1 MNEIF
6 KTLKDKFPFLSLI
19 KKGDMEFV
27 GIVQNQDNNVISFY
41 DYGRLMQPQDKMRY
55 LKCGEIWWYESNRKL
70 PINIFLK
77 GDFRYFRT
85 TLVTLNSKDVE
96 IVEGPT
102 VRLSNI
108 SKKRVKRRTIQLVRK
123 PTLLPFFSQFFY
135 CNISSTDCLVDN
147 QKVLNDGWR
156 VVSYVF

>member
-1 MNEIF
+1 MNELF
-6 KTLKDKFPFLSLI
+6 KTLRDKFPFLSLI
-19 KKGDMEFV
+19 RKGDLEYV
-27 GIVQNQDNNVISFY
+27 GIVQNQDPNVISFY
-41 DYGRLMQPQDKMRY
+41 DYGRIMQPQDKMRY

-102 VRLSNI
+102 VKLSEI
-108 SKKRVKRRTIQLVRK
+108 SKKRVKRRTIQLVRR
-123 PTLLPFFSQFFY
+123 P
-135 CNISSTDCLVDN
+135 V
-147 QKVLNDGWR
+147 
-156 VVSYVF
+156 

>member
-6 KTLKDKFPFLSLI
+6 KTLRDKFPFLSLI
-19 KKGDMEFV
+19 RKGDMEFV

-41 DYGRLMQPQDKMRY
+41 DYGRLMSPQDKMRY
-55 LKCGEIWWYESNRKL
+55 LKCGEIWWYESNRKM

-77 GDFRYFRT
+77 GEFRYFRT
-85 TLVTLNSKDVE
+85 TLVTLNSKDVV

-102 VRLSNI
+102 VRLSDI

-123 PTLLPFFSQFFY
+123 PT
-135 CNISSTDCLVDN
+135 
-147 QKVLNDGWR
+147 
-156 VVSYVF
+156 

>member
-6 KTLKDKFPFLSLI
+6 KTLRDKFPFLSLI
-19 KKGDMEFV
+19 QKGDMEFV
-27 GIVQNQDNNVISFY
+27 GIVQNQDNSVISFY
-41 DYGRLMQPQDKMRY
+41 DYGRLMSPQDKMRY

-77 GDFRYFRT
+77 GDFKYFRT

-102 VRLSNI
+102 VRLSEI
-108 SKKRVKRRTIQLVRK
+108 SHKRVKRRTIQLVRR
-123 PTLLPFFSQFFY
+123 PT
-135 CNISSTDCLVDN
+135 
-147 QKVLNDGWR
+147 
-156 VVSYVF
+156 

>member
-1 MNEIF
+1 MMNEIF
-6 KTLKDKFPFLSLI
+6 KTLRDKFPFLSLI
-19 KKGDMEFV
+19 QKGDMEFV

-41 DYGRLMQPQDKMRY
+41 DYGRLMNPQDKMRY

-102 VRLSNI
+102 VRLSDI
-108 SKKRVKRRTIQLVRK
+108 SNKRVKRRTIQLVRK
-123 PTLLPFFSQFFY
+123 PT
-135 CNISSTDCLVDN
+135 
-147 QKVLNDGWR
+147 
-156 VVSYVF
+156 

>member
-6 KTLKDKFPFLSLI
+6 KTLRDKFPFLSLI
-19 KKGDMEFV
+19 RKGDLEYV

-41 DYGRLMQPQDKMRY
+41 DYGRLMSPQDKMRY

-85 TLVTLNSKDVE
+85 ILVTLNSKDVE

-123 PTLLPFFSQFFY
+123 PT
-135 CNISSTDCLVDN
+135 
-147 QKVLNDGWR
+147 
-156 VVSYVF
+156 

>member
-6 KTLKDKFPFLSLI
+6 KTLRDKFPFLSLI
-19 KKGDMEFV
+19 RKGDMEFV

-41 DYGRLMQPQDKMRY
+41 DYGRLMSPQDKKRY

-77 GDFRYFRT
+77 GDFKYFRS
-85 TLVTLNSKDVE
+85 TLVTLNSKDIE

-102 VRLSNI
+102 VRLSDI
-108 SKKRVKRRTIQLVRK
+108 SKKRVKRRTIQLVRR
-123 PTLLPFFSQFFY
+123 P
-135 CNISSTDCLVDN
+135 I
-147 QKVLNDGWR
+147 
-156 VVSYVF
+156 

>member
-6 KTLKDKFPFLSLI
+6 KTLRDKFPFLSLI
-19 KKGDMEFV
+19 RKGDMEFV

-85 TLVTLNSKDVE
+85 TLVTLNSKDVV
-96 IVEGPT
+96 IAEGPT
-102 VRLSNI
+102 VRLSDI
-108 SKKRVKRRTIQLVRK
+108 SKKRVKRRTIQLIRR
-123 PTLLPFFSQFFY
+123 PT
-135 CNISSTDCLVDN
+135 
-147 QKVLNDGWR
+147 
-156 VVSYVF
+156 

>member
-6 KTLKDKFPFLSLI
+6 KTLRDKFPFLSLI
-19 KKGDMEFV
+19 RKGDMEFV
-27 GIVQNQDNNVISFY
+27 GIVQNQDTNVISFY

-55 LKCGEIWWYESNRKL
+55 LKCGEIWWYESNRKM

-77 GDFRYFRT
+77 GEFKYFRT
-85 TLVTLNSKDVE
+85 TLVTLNSKDVV

-102 VRLSNI
+102 VRLSDI

-123 PTLLPFFSQFFY
+123 P
-135 CNISSTDCLVDN
+135 I
-147 QKVLNDGWR
+147 
-156 VVSYVF
+156 

>member
-6 KTLKDKFPFLSLI
+6 KTLRDKFPFLSLI
-19 KKGDMEFV
+19 QKGDMEFV

-77 GDFRYFRT
+77 GDFKYFRT
-85 TLVTLNSKDVE
+85 TLVTLNSKDVL
-96 IVEGPT
+96 IIEGPT
-102 VRLSNI
+102 VRLSDI
-108 SKKRVKRRTIQLVRK
+108 SKKRVKRKTIQLVRK
-123 PTLLPFFSQFFY
+123 P
-135 CNISSTDCLVDN
+135 I
-147 QKVLNDGWR
+147 
-156 VVSYVF
+156 

>member
-1 MNEIF
+1 MNELF
-6 KTLKDKFPFLSLI
+6 KTLRDKFPFLSLI
-19 KKGDMEFV
+19 RKGDMEFV

-41 DYGRLMQPQDKMRY
+41 DYGRLMSPQDKMRY

-77 GDFRYFRT
+77 GDFKYFRT
-85 TLVTLNSKDVE
+85 TLVTINSKDVE

-102 VRLSNI
+102 VRLSDI

-123 PTLLPFFSQFFY
+123 PT
-135 CNISSTDCLVDN
+135 
-147 QKVLNDGWR
+147 
-156 VVSYVF
+156 

>member
-6 KTLKDKFPFLSLI
+6 KTLRDKFPFLSLI
-19 KKGDMEFV
+19 RKGDMEFV
-27 GIVQNQDNNVISFY
+27 GIVQNQDSSVISFY
-41 DYGRLMQPQDKMRY
+41 DYGRIMQPSDKMRY

-77 GDFRYFRT
+77 GEFKYFRT

-102 VRLSNI
+102 VKLSEI
-108 SKKRVKRRTIQLVRK
+108 SKKRIKRRTIQLVRK
-123 PTLLPFFSQFFY
+123 PT
-135 CNISSTDCLVDN
+135 
-147 QKVLNDGWR
+147 
-156 VVSYVF
+156 

>member
-6 KTLKDKFPFLSLI
+6 KTLRDKFPFLSLI
-19 KKGDMEFV
+19 QKGDMEFV

-41 DYGRLMQPQDKMRY
+41 DYGRLMNPQDKMRY

-96 IVEGPT
+96 IIEGPT
-102 VRLSNI
+102 VRLSDI

-123 PTLLPFFSQFFY
+123 PT
-135 CNISSTDCLVDN
+135 
-147 QKVLNDGWR
+147 
-156 VVSYVF
+156 